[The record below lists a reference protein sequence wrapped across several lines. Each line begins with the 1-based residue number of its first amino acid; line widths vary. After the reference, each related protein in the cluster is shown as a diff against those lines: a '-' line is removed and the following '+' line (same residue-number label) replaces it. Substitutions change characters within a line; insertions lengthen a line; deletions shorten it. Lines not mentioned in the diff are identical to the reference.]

1 MFCFSSSMLFAAVA
15 RLGMGISR
23 LRWACMGWSCW
34 AGLVG
39 PAVCCLTACFI
50 FYPRPLWAQRADSAA
65 FDRQGDFHSSRIRGN
80 RGFYQQRYWL
90 VVDTDRRGLN
100 CRDQRRL
107 VARFSY
113 GDVLM
118 ADVPLASGEAIVQID
133 GHTLLRVVDERTY
146 LRIGADKI
154 SANRQFSCLVRANAK
169 YIAPIN
175 MDDFTT
181 LKRQW

>member
-1 MFCFSSSMLFAAVA
+1 MIWSGVA
-15 RLGMGISR
+15 RHGVGIYR

-39 PAVCCLTACFI
+39 SAVCCLTACSI

-118 ADVPLASGEAIVQID
+118 ADAPLPSSEAIAQID
-133 GHTLLRVVDERTY
+133 GYTHLRIADERAY
-146 LRIGADKI
+146 RRQDGDKI
-154 SANRQFSCLVRANAK
+154 SGDKRFTCLVRANVK

>member
-1 MFCFSSSMLFAAVA
+1 MLSPAAT
-15 RLGMGISR
+15 RPGMGTPR
-23 LRWACMGWSCW
+23 LYRFFIGWSCW

-39 PAVCCLTACFI
+39 SAVCCLAACSI
-50 FYPRPLWAQRADSAA
+50 FYPKPLWAQRADSAA

-90 VVDTDRRGLN
+90 VVDTDRKGLN

-118 ADVPLASGEAIVQID
+118 ADVPLKSSEAIAQID
-133 GHTLLRVVDERTY
+133 GYTYLRIADERTY
-146 LRIGADKI
+146 LLRDAGKNSDDK
-154 SANRQFSCLVRANAK
+154 RFTCLVRANVK
-169 YIAPIN
+169 FIAPIN

>member
-1 MFCFSSSMLFAAVA
+1 MVWVAVA
-15 RLGMGISR
+15 RHDMGVSR
-23 LRWACMGWSCW
+23 LRWDFMGWSCW

-39 PAVCCLTACFI
+39 PAAGCLAAYLI
-50 FYPRPLWAQRADSAA
+50 FDPRPLWAQRADSAG
-65 FDRQGDFHSSRIRGN
+65 FDRQGDFLSSRIRGN

-90 VVDTDRRGLN
+90 VVNTDRTGLN
-100 CRDQRRL
+100 CHYQRRL
-107 VARFSY
+107 VARFVY

-118 ADVPLASGEAIVQID
+118 ADAPFPSDEAI
-133 GHTLLRVVDERTY
+133 TRVNGYTY
-146 LRIGADKI
+146 LRILNERSDLYLGVNKSFNGKH
-154 SANRQFSCLVRANAK
+154 SACLVRANFK

>member
-1 MFCFSSSMLFAAVA
+1 MLLVCVA
-15 RLGMGISR
+15 RAGMGVSR
-23 LRWACMGWSCW
+23 LRRACMGWPCW

-39 PAVCCLTACFI
+39 PAVGCLAAYFI

-65 FDRQGDFHSSRIRGN
+65 FDRQGDFLSSRIRGN

-107 VARFSY
+107 VARFGY

-118 ADVPLASGEAIVQID
+118 ADVPLVSGEAITQIN
-133 GHTLLRVVDERTY
+133 GYTY
-146 LRIGADKI
+146 LRIADERSYLRTDGNKI
-154 SANRQFSCLVRANAK
+154 SDNKRSTCLVRANVK

>member
-1 MFCFSSSMLFAAVA
+1 MQKFCFSSSMLWTAVA
-15 RLGMGISR
+15 RLVMGMSP

-39 PAVCCLTACFI
+39 PAVGFLAACLL
-50 FYPRPLWAQRADSAA
+50 FYPRPLLAQRADSAA

-107 VARFSY
+107 VARFNY

-118 ADVPLASGEAIVQID
+118 ADVPLPSDEAIAQID
-133 GHTLLRVVDERTY
+133 GRTYLRIADERSF
-146 LRIGADKI
+146 LRIGADKM
-154 SANRQFSCLVRANAK
+154 SDDKRFSCLVRANVK
-169 YIAPIN
+169 
-175 MDDFTT
+175 
-181 LKRQW
+181 

>member
-1 MFCFSSSMLFAAVA
+1 MLCSAVA
-15 RLGMGISR
+15 RPGMGISR
-23 LRWACMGWSCW
+23 LRWACMGRVYW

-39 PAVCCLTACFI
+39 SAVCCLTACSI

-90 VVDTDRRGLN
+90 VVDTDRKGLN

-107 VARFSY
+107 VASFSY

-118 ADVPLASGEAIVQID
+118 ADVPPTSDEAITQIN
-133 GHTLLRVVDERTY
+133 GYTY
-146 LRIGADKI
+146 LRIADERSFLRRVGNRI
-154 SANRQFSCLVRANAK
+154 SDDKRFTCLVRANVK
-169 YIAPIN
+169 FIAPIN